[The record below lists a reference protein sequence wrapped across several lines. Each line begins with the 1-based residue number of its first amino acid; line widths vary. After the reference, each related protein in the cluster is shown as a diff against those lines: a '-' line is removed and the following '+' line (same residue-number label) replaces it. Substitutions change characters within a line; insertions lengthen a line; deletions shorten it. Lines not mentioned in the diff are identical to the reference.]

1 MERRAGAERRA
12 GKETL
17 EERVTRIE
25 AQLVANTQLTEEI
38 HASQA
43 LTREIHEWVGNAK
56 GFFVIL
62 GVAGNVLKWMAAV
75 AAAIALLWAVFIRG
89 PGKD

>member
-1 MERRAGAERRA
+1 M
-12 GKETL
+12 ETL
-17 EERVTRIE
+17 EERVSRIE
-25 AQLVANTQLTEEI
+25 AQLVANTQLTAEI

-62 GVAGNVLKWMAAV
+62 GAAGSVLKWMAAV
-75 AAAIALLWAVFIRG
+75 AAAIALLWVMILKGG
-89 PGKD
+89 PDK